1 VAALATTDI
10 VTGLRELIELRLP
23 LVTFPDSHETSK
35 APEVETGVVV
45 LVDRVMLRADEVWPA
60 AALRFRNVGL
70 ATIVPPPG
78 AYVTVT
84 PTGVPLPV
92 PTGVNMTLAVH
103 GLTPQLVLKIWND
116 KVSGVVKLLELNE
129 LSQDGTPET

>member
-1 VAALATTDI
+1 V
-10 VTGLRELIELRLP
+10 
-23 LVTFPDSHETSK
+23 SETSCDCP
-35 APEVETGVVV
+35 ACPENALNVKVDGVAV
-45 LVDRVMLRADEVWPA
+45 RVPLPPPD
-60 AALRFRNVGL
+60 
-70 ATIVPPPG
+70 PPG

-92 PTGVNMTLAVH
+92 PTGVNMMLAVH
-103 GLTPQLVLKIWND
+103 GLTPQLVLKIWSD